1 MRPAPQLDLPLALD
15 RAAATPLH
23 AQLAGALRRAVLDGH
38 LPAGARL
45 PSTRRAATEVGLAS
59 ATVLA
64 AYEQLTGEGYLES
77 RHGAGTFVSHHLG
90 ADSTAPAPPRRA
102 PQDDGAAATG
112 SGTRAVDLRPGRP
125 DTRRLVDPAWRAA
138 WRSASSQVPSWEPP
152 PLGLPALREQVAAHL
167 RVARGVPARAEDV
180 VITAGADEGL
190 ALVAHALELRDVV
203 VEDPGYPSARR
214 ALRRLGVALHPVPVD
229 EHGLVVDA
237 LPEPRAGGAGAGAVL
252 VTPSHQY
259 PLGGVLPLA
268 RRLEL
273 LAWARARGAVVVED
287 DYDSE
292 FRYGAAPLP
301 ALAGLDGDSVV
312 HLGTLSKVL
321 TPWLRTG
328 YLLVPPRLREA
339 FAAVRH
345 DLGTP
350 VSGVQQQALATYLAG
365 GSLRRHV
372 ARARRDCAHRRAHLL
387 ASLASQPHLRAA
399 ETSAGL
405 HSVVVL
411 PEGTDAADVVRR
423 VAERG
428 YLLAALADY
437 AVERRDLP
445 PAVVLGYADASLA
458 DLSGAVT
465 AVGAACAD
473 QRLPVTPAT
482 TPTAAASSTVPRA
495 VQPRSRSR
503 PGG

>member
-1 MRPAPQLDLPLALD
+1 VRPVPRLDLPLALD

-23 AQLAGALRRAVLDGH
+23 AQLAEALRRAVLDGH

-45 PSTRRAATEVGLAS
+45 PSTRQAATEVGLAR

-64 AYEQLTGEGYLES
+64 AYEQLAGEGYLEP
-77 RHGAGTFVSHHLG
+77 RHGAGTFVSDHPSPVG
-90 ADSTAPAPPRRA
+90 AAPAPPRRA
-102 PQDDGAAATG
+102 PHDDGAAPAG
-112 SGTRAVDLRPGRP
+112 SGARPVDLRPGRP

-138 WRSASSQVPSWEPP
+138 WRGAASRVSSWEPP

-167 RVARGVPARAEDV
+167 RAARGVPASAEDV

-190 ALVAHALELRDVV
+190 ALVAHALALRDAV

-214 ALRRLGVALHPVPVD
+214 TLRRLGVALHPLPVD

-237 LPEPRAGGAGAGAVL
+237 LPEPGAAGAGVGAVL

-301 ALAGLDGDSVV
+301 ALAGLDGDRVV

-328 YLLVPPRLREA
+328 YLLVPPALREA
-339 FAAVRH
+339 FAAVRR
-345 DLGTP
+345 DLGAP
-350 VSGVQQQALATYLAG
+350 VSGVQQQALATHLAS

-372 ARARRDCAHRRAHLL
+372 ARTRRDCAHRRAHLL
-387 ASLASQPHLRAA
+387 RALAAQPHLRAA

-411 PEGTDAADVVRR
+411 PGGADAADVVRR
-423 VAERG
+423 VGERG
-428 YLLAALADY
+428 YLLADLADY
-437 AVERRDLP
+437 AVQRRDLP

-458 DLSGAVT
+458 DLSGAV
-465 AVGAACAD
+465 AALAAACAD
-473 QRLPVTPAT
+473 RRPRVSTAT
-482 TPTAAASSTVPRA
+482 TPTATARPSSTSA

>member
-1 MRPAPQLDLPLALD
+1 MRPAPRLDLPLVLD
-15 RAAATPLH
+15 RAAAAPLH
-23 AQLAGALRRAVLDGH
+23 AQLAEALRRAVLDGH
-38 LPAGARL
+38 LPAGARM
-45 PSTRRAATEVGLAS
+45 PSTRQAATEVGLAR

-64 AYEQLTGEGYLES
+64 AYEQLTGEGYLEA
-77 RHGAGTFVSHHLG
+77 RHGAGTFVSPHLG
-90 ADSTAPAPPRRA
+90 GVGHPPAGCARA
-102 PQDDGAAATG
+102 ASASAQDDGVPPHPTAPHP
-112 SGTRAVDLRPGRP
+112 VDLRPGRP
-125 DTRRLVDPAWRAA
+125 DTSRLVDPAWRAA
-138 WRSASSQVPSWEPP
+138 WRSAASQLSSWEPP

-167 RVARGVPARAEDV
+167 RAARGVPARAEDV

-190 ALVAHALELRDVV
+190 ALVAHALALRDAV

-214 ALRRLGVALHPVPVD
+214 TLRRLGVALHPVPVD
-229 EHGLVVDA
+229 DHGLVVEA
-237 LPEPRAGGAGAGAVL
+237 LPSTGDVGAVL

-259 PLGGVLPLA
+259 PLGGVLPLP

-301 ALAGLDGDSVV
+301 ALAGLDGDRVV

-328 YLLVPPRLREA
+328 YLLVPPALREA

-345 DLGTP
+345 DLGAP
-350 VSGVQQQALATYLAG
+350 VSAVQQQALATYLAG

-372 ARARRDCAHRRAHLL
+372 ARTRRDCAHRRAHLL
-387 ASLASQPHLRAA
+387 AVLAGQPHLRAA
-399 ETSAGL
+399 GTSAGL

-411 PEGTDAADVVRR
+411 PDGADAADVLRR
-423 VAERG
+423 VQERG
-428 YLLAALADY
+428 YLLADLANY
-437 AVERRDLP
+437 AADRRDLP

-458 DLSGAVT
+458 DLSGAV
-465 AVGAACAD
+465 AA
-473 QRLPVTPAT
+473 L
-482 TPTAAASSTVPRA
+482 ASVCVR
-495 VQPRSRSR
+495 R
-503 PGG
+503 